1 MGCNAIDATAL
12 AILSRH
18 HDLLRRAASS
28 RRRKEAE
35 DNHDEEQEGEEE
47 GSFADLADAAH
58 ACWDEIDEAAWESA
72 GDDGNGGGKC
82 GRVVHLVSFVEG
94 TLRRVSPALLAQLEG
109 LPSVAAV
116 ELSVG
121 PGSALEP
128 TRDISATD
136 CGQVRM
142 VNSDPAALERDY
154 AAVVAAMP
162 LLFEVA

>member
-1 MGCNAIDATAL
+1 M
-12 AILSRH
+12 
-18 HDLLRRAASS
+18 
-28 RRRKEAE
+28 
-35 DNHDEEQEGEEE
+35 
-47 GSFADLADAAH
+47 
-58 ACWDEIDEAAWESA
+58 
-72 GDDGNGGGKC
+72 
-82 GRVVHLVSFVEG
+82 EG
-94 TLRRVSPALLAQLEG
+94 TLRRGLPGLLDQLEG
-109 LPSVAAV
+109 VPSVAAV

-121 PGSALEP
+121 PGSALER